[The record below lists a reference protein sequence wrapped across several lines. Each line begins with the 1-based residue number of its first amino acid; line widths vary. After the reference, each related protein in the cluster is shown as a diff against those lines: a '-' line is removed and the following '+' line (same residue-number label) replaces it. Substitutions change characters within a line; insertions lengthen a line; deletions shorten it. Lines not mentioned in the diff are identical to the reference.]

1 MTGASR
7 SNGLMRA
14 LRELLPTAA
23 LVLIHERN
31 WHSLTLSGVQ
41 VCISAKVCD
50 DDASKMSDML
60 REHQFDLKGQ
70 LVADI
75 AVIQTC
81 FGPGQNQI
89 MIDAILLDD

>member
-1 MTGASR
+1 MTIASK

-14 LRELLPTAA
+14 LRELLPTSA

-31 WHSLTLSGVQ
+31 WHSLTFSGVQ

-60 REHQFDLKGQ
+60 PEHQFDLKGQ

-75 AVIQTC
+75 AVIQTG
-81 FGPGQNQI
+81 FSPSQNQFI
-89 MIDAILLDD
+89 IDALLLDD